1 LYHWILPGEEPSMYL
16 AEIWRYP
23 IKSMAG
29 EMLPEAV
36 LGPMGIPG
44 DREFY
49 VVDGQGQ
56 VLTAR
61 DHPGLL
67 LLRAE
72 GVGQGQSTVDGMAW
86 DDSGVARRVRDA
98 AGDAAR
104 LVRSRGG
111 ERFDILPLSVATD
124 GAVAALGVDR
134 RRLRPNLLIGGV
146 EGLAE
151 RAWENR
157 FLHIGEAVIGVASL
171 RQRCVMTTWDPD
183 TGRQD
188 MAILRRIH
196 RQFGGTMAL
205 DAWAV
210 AGGRVKVGD
219 PVELTDG
226 IESGPPSVRGRFIGK
241 DR

>member
-1 LYHWILPGEEPSMYL
+1 MYL

-29 EMLPEAV
+29 EMLTEAV

-44 DREFY
+44 DREFH

-61 DHPGLL
+61 DHPRLL

-72 GVGQGQSTVDGMAW
+72 GAGQGRPTVDGLAW
-86 DDSGVARRVRDA
+86 DDPEVARRVRAA

-146 EGLAE
+146 KGLAE
-151 RAWENR
+151 REWERR
-157 FLHIGEAVIGVASL
+157 FLRIGEAVIGLASL

-183 TGRQD
+183 TGKQD
-188 MAILRRIH
+188 VDILRRMQ

-210 AGGRVKVGD
+210 AGGRVQVGD
-219 PVELTDG
+219 PVELADG
-226 IESGPPSVRGRFIGK
+226 IESGPPLVRGRFIGK

>member
-1 LYHWILPGEEPSMYL
+1 VYL

-44 DREFY
+44 DRELY
-49 VVDGQGQ
+49 VVDGRGQ
-56 VLTAR
+56 VITAR
-61 DHPGLL
+61 DHPRLL
-67 LLRAE
+67 LLRA
-72 GVGQGQSTVDGMAW
+72 VGAGKGQPAVDGLTW
-86 DDSGVARRVRDA
+86 EDPEVARRVRVA
-98 AGDAAR
+98 TSDAAR

-151 RAWENR
+151 REWEGH
-157 FLHIGEAVIGVASL
+157 FLRIGEAVIGLASL
-171 RQRCVMTTWDPD
+171 RQRCIMTTWDPD
-183 TGRQD
+183 TGEQD
-188 MAILRRIH
+188 LDILRRIL

-205 DAWAV
+205 DAWPV
-210 AGGRVKVGD
+210 AGGRIKVGD
-219 PVELTDG
+219 PVELADD

>member
-1 LYHWILPGEEPSMYL
+1 MYL

-49 VVDGQGQ
+49 VVDGRGQ
-56 VLTAR
+56 VITAR
-61 DHPGLL
+61 DHPRLL
-67 LLRAE
+67 LLQAE
-72 GVGQGQSTVDGMAW
+72 DAGQGQSTVDGLAW
-86 DDSGVARRVRDA
+86 EDPEVARRVRVA
-98 AGDAAR
+98 AGKSAR

-124 GAVAALGVDR
+124 G
-134 RRLRPNLLIGGV
+134 
-146 EGLAE
+146 EH
-151 RAWENR
+151 R
-157 FLHIGEAVIGVASL
+157 FLRIGEAVIGLASL

-183 TGRQD
+183 TGKQD
-188 MAILRRIH
+188 LDILRRIH

-205 DAWAV
+205 DAWVV

-219 PVELTDG
+219 PVELADG
-226 IESGPPSVRGRFIGK
+226 IESGPPLVRGRFIGK

>member
-1 LYHWILPGEEPSMYL
+1 MYL

-23 IKSMAG
+23 VKSMAG

-49 VVDGQGQ
+49 VVDGRGQ
-56 VLTAR
+56 VITAR
-61 DHPGLL
+61 DHPRLL

-72 GVGQGQSTVDGMAW
+72 DAGQGQSAVDGLAW
-86 DDSGVARRVRDA
+86 EDPEVERRVRVA
-98 AGDAAR
+98 AGKAAR

-146 EGLAE
+146 DGLAE
-151 RAWENR
+151 REWEHR
-157 FLHIGEAVIGVASL
+157 FLRIGEAVIGLASL
-171 RQRCVMTTWDPD
+171 RQRCMMTTWDPD
-183 TGRQD
+183 TGKQD
-188 MAILRRIH
+188 LDILRRID

-210 AGGRVKVGD
+210 TGGRVKVGD
-219 PVELTDG
+219 RVELVDD
-226 IESGPPSVRGRFIGK
+226 IESGPPLVRGRFIGK